1 MQKIPGVFHAREFDD
16 KHRSPVGKGSA
27 FTADLSPDRVS
38 LLHKGGCPICNSGCG
53 DPIVEKFLR
62 PPGNSPSQ
70 RHLTQGL
77 LLCSRLTIHDSMENV
92 NRFFQILEIFCAR
105 QIAVYGTGAGAPIP
119 SPGGSHGAA
128 VPVHQT
134 YNFPIP
140 SERCRTFPGVGQ
152 PISPLFPT
160 SGQYNETT

>member
-77 LLCSRLTIHDSMENV
+77 LLCSRFTIHDSMENV
-92 NRFFQILEIFCAR
+92 NRFFQILGIIMRRKLSFHAAAAAGRGRKCAG
-105 QIAVYGTGAGAPIP
+105 Q
-119 SPGGSHGAA
+119 
-128 VPVHQT
+128 
-134 YNFPIP
+134 FPLYKLQFIHP